1 MPPRR
6 RNGDPVPVTTA
17 APKKTPAPLARPDAP
32 APPVSVEPPA
42 AEPTPAKKSGPY
54 KQRSVYLPDHLWN
67 RARAAIA
74 YVQYFEQEGEP
85 DTLAALIGQSLESKI
100 DQMESDYNDGEPFK
114 KVRRLSTGP
123 GRAGVKRL
131 TTGPSDEG

>member
-6 RNGDPVPVTTA
+6 RKGDPVPVTTA

-32 APPVSVEPPA
+32 APAAVEPPA
-42 AEPTPAKKSGPY
+42 VEQSPAKKSGTY
-54 KQRSVYLPDHLWN
+54 KQRSVYLPDHLWE

-85 DTLAALIGQSLESKI
+85 DTLAALIGQSLEAKL
-100 DQMESDYNDGEPFK
+100 DQMEADYNKGEPFK

-131 TTGPSDEG
+131 TTGASDEG